1 MEFHNNSIKIND
13 GSTKKHQA
21 IKGTDGKDLKFTSI
35 IGALN
40 YMSLQGWELVG
51 SIAPGSGYV
60 VDYGGMS
67 SISTEVYY
75 IFSKDVT
82 DEELEQAVN
91 NSYKND

>member
-21 IKGTDGKDLKFTSI
+21 IKGTDGNDLQFISL

-51 SIAPGSGYV
+51 SRPSGSGDV
-60 VDYGGMS
+60 VNYGSIS
-67 SISTEVYY
+67 SISREVYY